1 MWAMTE
7 EMIRALMNDFEKRI
21 GETLLRFEV
30 GSIMFGAK
38 LEALCE
44 RLPKEDSDYVNE
56 RWKELATE
64 AAISIENIR
73 PALAAKIQEQL
84 DRLADQSRE

>member
-44 RLPKEDSDYVNE
+44 RLPKEDSDYVN
-56 RWKELATE
+56 KELATE